1 MPLYS
6 YHVLLCMVEPTTS
19 TVQPEYVE
27 LASDLNNSISHHNS
41 STVHRNSSAIVSTNT
56 SSSTTLHVFSQPSTS
71 HNVQATTHPL
81 VIVPSPTTPVMEKA
95 SSSSSVTMATPTYA
109 ADRVITVATDAINR
123 SKEITLPT
131 DSVKIFASTWPELS
145 KGVWHHVT
153 NV

>member
-1 MPLYS
+1 MAEL
-6 YHVLLCMVEPTTS
+6 TTS

-27 LASDLNNSISHHNS
+27 LASQLDNS
-41 STVHRNSSAIVSTNT
+41 TLHRNSSAIVNT
-56 SSSTTLHVFSQPSTS
+56 TVLHISSSTSSATSHISSRPSTS

-81 VIVPSPTTPVMEKA
+81 VVVPSLTTPVMEKTN
-95 SSSSSVTMATPTYA
+95 SSSVTMASPTPA
-109 ADRVITVATDAINR
+109 AGSKVITVATDAINR

-153 NV
+153 DV